1 MVRCI
6 VGSSGPGRRRRSI
19 RNPLR
24 RVPGASV
31 ASPSIAAPERGASRS
46 AAASAVF
53 RVAPSPLFDGA
64 DIAVSYQVLA
74 RKWRPRNF
82 EQLVGQA
89 HVARALVNALDADR
103 LHHAFLFSGTRGV
116 GKTTLARILA
126 KCINCETGVTSKPC
140 GECSACVEIDEGRF
154 VDLLEVDAAS
164 RSKVDET
171 RDLMDNVQF
180 TPARG
185 RYKVYLIDEVHMFSE
200 KSFNA
205 LLKTLEEPPPHVKFL
220 LATTDPQKLPI
231 TVLSRCL
238 KFDLKRLPADDIA
251 AHLERI
257 LAEESIGFE
266 TAALGLVARAADG
279 SMRDAL
285 SLLDQAV
292 AYGAGTVTEEET
304 RAMLGTVDRSRVI
317 ELLDAIAA
325 HDAAGAM
332 DVVAAIANDAADC
345 SDVLAEMVNTL
356 HRVAVLQAVPG
367 ATEPDPDLAEA
378 CARLAGRL
386 SPEDVQLHY
395 EIGLR
400 GRRDLALVP
409 DPRLGLEMTVLRM
422 LAFAPDAAGAAP
434 APESRSGSAGAT
446 VVPASRD
453 AAGERAAPPVTEPA
467 AGERAGPS
475 VTVPAAGERA
485 APPVAESAAG
495 ERTASPVKEP
505 APARID
511 PATLTARG
519 WRDLVEG
526 LGLSGL
532 EGQLAL
538 NSILVESDSRRLA
551 IELDPAHA
559 ALDTSGAREGLRRA
573 LAARLGEAIELDV
586 VLNRPSRETPAAGRA
601 RDEASRRE
609 EAIRSIEDDPRV
621 RTLCE
626 TFGTSVD
633 HKLVEPID

>member
-1 MVRCI
+1 M
-6 VGSSGPGRRRRSI
+6 
-19 RNPLR
+19 
-24 RVPGASV
+24 
-31 ASPSIAAPERGASRS
+31 
-46 AAASAVF
+46 
-53 RVAPSPLFDGA
+53 
-64 DIAVSYQVLA
+64 SYQVLA

-103 LHHAFLFSGTRGV
+103 LHHAFLFTGTRGV

-126 KCINCETGVTSKPC
+126 KCINCDSGVSSKPC
-140 GECSACVEIDEGRF
+140 GECSACVEIDTGRF

-238 KFDLKRLPADDIA
+238 KFNLKRLPAGDIA

-257 LAEESIGFE
+257 LAEEAIEFE
-266 TAALGLVARAADG
+266 ASAVKLVARAADG

-285 SLLDQAV
+285 SLLDQAI
-292 AYGAGTVTEEET
+292 AYGAGTVMEEET
-304 RAMLGTVDRSRVI
+304 RAMLGAVDRSRVI

-325 HDAAGAM
+325 HDAAGALE
-332 DVVAAIANDAADC
+332 VVAAVASDAADYA
-345 SDVLAEMVNTL
+345 DVLGELVITL
-356 HRVAVLQAVPG
+356 HRIAVRQVLPG
-367 ATEPDPDLAEA
+367 AADPDPDLAEA
-378 CARLAGRL
+378 CARLAEQI
-386 SPEDVQLHY
+386 SPEDVQLYY

-400 GRRDLALVP
+400 GRRDLVLVP

-422 LAFAPDAAGAAP
+422 LAFTPDVDGATSPVETRAGHAGVTAAP
-434 APESRSGSAGAT
+434 ASPAAASDRSAAPT
-446 VVPASRD
+446 AERAEACVDPASMTPR
-453 AAGERAAPPVTEPA
+453 
-467 AGERAGPS
+467 S
-475 VTVPAAGERA
+475 
-485 APPVAESAAG
+485 
-495 ERTASPVKEP
+495 
-505 APARID
+505 
-511 PATLTARG
+511 
-519 WRDLVEG
+519 WRDMVEG

-532 EGQLAL
+532 ASELAS
-538 NSILVESDSRRLA
+538 NSTLVESDARRLK

-559 ALDTSGAREGLRRA
+559 ALNTPGAREALRSA
-573 LAARLGEAIELDV
+573 LASRLGGPIELDI
-586 VLNRPSRETPAAGRA
+586 VLDSPSHETPAAGRA
-601 RDEASRRE
+601 RDRTGRRQA
-609 EAIRSIEDDPRV
+609 AIRAIEADPRV
-621 RTLCE
+621 QTLCE
-626 TFGTSVD
+626 TFGTRVD
-633 HKLVEPID
+633 PAFVQPVD